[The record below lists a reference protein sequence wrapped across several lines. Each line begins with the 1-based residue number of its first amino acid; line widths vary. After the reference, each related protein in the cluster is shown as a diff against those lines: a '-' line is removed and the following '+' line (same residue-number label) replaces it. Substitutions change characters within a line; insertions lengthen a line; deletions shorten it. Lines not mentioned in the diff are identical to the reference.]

1 VARFIIILVLAAVVI
16 GLLWPV
22 LIRLRRGRVPPGP
35 GIRRERTSI
44 FVFIAACV
52 ALSFLIS
59 TLLWWFRM

>member
-1 VARFIIILVLAAVVI
+1 MARFIIILVLTAVVI

-22 LIRLRRGRVPPGP
+22 LIRLRRGRIAGGAGV
-35 GIRRERTSI
+35 RRERTSI

-59 TLLWWFRM
+59 AVLWWFRL